1 MNADTIEMAPLGEGM
16 KIALL
21 EDNPDQAEVLNVLL
35 EQAGHACDWFDR
47 ADAFCAAVGPAT
59 HDLVILDW
67 MLPDRSGPE
76 VLDWIR
82 ENLGWDVPVLFVTA
96 RNAESDI
103 VTALNRGADDYM
115 TKPFKHGELIARLAV
130 LGRRQARP
138 PEEPEDE
145 QRTYGRLSV
154 IPDER
159 VIYWDEQPISL
170 TQKEYEL
177 ALYLLDHIGH
187 LLPRQRILESV
198 WGHSN
203 QINTRTVDTHVSRLR
218 NKLGFSP
225 ENGWRLSAIYQH
237 GYRLERLDE
246 AVVEA

>member
-1 MNADTIEMAPLGEGM
+1 M

-35 EQAGHACDWFDR
+35 QQAGHASDWFDH
-47 ADAFCAAVGPAT
+47 AEAFCNAVGPAT
-59 HDLVILDW
+59 HDLIILDW

-82 ENLGWDVPVLFVTA
+82 EHLGWDVPVLFVTA

-103 VTALNRGADDYM
+103 VTALNQGADDYM
-115 TKPFKHGELIARLAV
+115 TKPFKHGELLARLAV
-130 LGRRQARP
+130 LGRRQARHA
-138 PEEPEDE
+138 EPENE
-145 QRTYGRLSV
+145 HRTFGRLSV
-154 IPDER
+154 APEER
-159 VIYWDEQPISL
+159 VVYWDEQPIPL

-187 LLPRQRILESV
+187 LLPRQRILENV

-218 NKLGFSP
+218 NKLGFIP

-246 AVVEA
+246 ASAAEDDA